1 MVGFTEKVGVGEE
14 RMDHAVIRRMTL
26 YDVDQVHDVEKLT
39 FSLPWSRDSFQN
51 ELTHN
56 QFAHYLVLEMEGKV
70 AGYGGMWL
78 IGDEA
83 HVTNIAITPEFRGK
97 KWGEKL
103 LLAMKQDAIN
113 HGAVAMTLEVRA
125 SNHVAQSLYRKIG
138 FDKTGIRPKYY
149 SDNGEDALIMWVNFE
164 DEADKQMETKSS

>member
-1 MVGFTEKVGVGEE
+1 
-14 RMDHAVIRRMTL
+14 MDPVVIRRMTVH
-26 YDVDQVHDVEKLT
+26 DVDQVHDVEKLT

-56 QFAHYLVLEMEGKV
+56 QFAHYLVLEREGEV
-70 AGYGGMWL
+70 VGYGGMWL

-83 HVTNIAITPEFRGK
+83 HVTNIAIAPEYRGR

-103 LLAMKQDAIN
+103 LLAMKRYAIQQ
-113 HGAVAMTLEVRA
+113 GAIAMTLEVRA
-125 SNHVAQSLYRKIG
+125 SNQVAQALYEKIG
-138 FDKTGIRPKYY
+138 FYKTGIRPKYY